1 MKKQI
6 FSIIFLT
13 FSLSVLF
20 AQTDDELFGGD
31 DDFFTDD
38 GIEVVEEVSAKSDLS
53 KGTLFETGS
62 IKIGGNFSTS
72 LTTMTTLYSDNSDN
86 SGASGVQIA
95 SGVTSTAGASTSSA
109 TSANAESSA
118 TPSFKDNLYNT
129 KLTPTAS
136 AYILVDARPS
146 QTLRMYTKFG
156 IAYPYTVSATTRLG
170 DYTTYGP
177 TSATTSITDW
187 FTLKELFTD
196 FSIPDRAFFRFGLHT
211 VTWGCGYFFSPVS
224 DLINTS
230 SINPE
235 DTDAQVDGS
244 LNLRTQITFPGS
256 QNCLWFYVIPST
268 DFINQAS
275 AESYL
280 RDTALAGKYELVL
293 GGWEFGLGG
302 FWKYQNAPKAMVT
315 ASGSLK
321 NISIFGEFVYRY
333 GADSEWTAS
342 SDWADKTNIIQAT
355 VGLSR
360 YWKTPLIT
368 FAAQY
373 YYDSNDKDMAH
384 QYFTYG
390 HNLAAILNFGRI
402 FGKTD
407 FTANLFAMVNFG
419 KEEMPA
425 LLKSYLSSYGF
436 SSYLNSMT
444 LSAMFNY
451 SPISELKLGLGPYLT
466 WESLENKPVVS
477 LKLTATLG
485 GGKF

>member
-6 FSIIFLT
+6 FSIIFIT
-13 FSLSVLF
+13 FSLSGLF

-38 GIEVVEEVSAKSDLS
+38 GIEVVEAVSAKSDLS

-86 SGASGVQIA
+86 SANSD
-95 SGVTSTAGASTSSA
+95 SA
-109 TSANAESSA
+109 TS
-118 TPSFKDNLYNT
+118 SFKDNLYNT

-136 AYILVDARPS
+136 AYISVDARPS

-156 IAYPYTVSATTRLG
+156 IAYPYTVSATTRLD

-177 TSATTSITDW
+177 TSATTFITDW

-196 FSIPDRAFFRFGLHT
+196 FSIADRAFFRFGLHT

-268 DFINQAS
+268 DFINQTS

-302 FWKYQNAPKAMVT
+302 YWKYQNAPKAMIT

-384 QYFTYG
+384 QYFTFG

-407 FTANLFAMVNFG
+407 FTANIFAMVNFG

-425 LLKSYLSSYGF
+425 LLKSYLSSYSL